1 MKIERSAKDMDPF
14 RTRGKSSGREV
25 AANRGASFD
34 GDLNQQQEG
43 MQRQKMEEILAG
55 LAKVNARLAH
65 NLNINDLMLYKKLV
79 RDFLKE
85 ATDRAYRIEQQR
97 GRHRRGRALLV
108 SIKTVDE
115 EMEAMIKDFMEKKTD
130 PMDVLETLDKIR
142 GMLVDLMA

>member
-1 MKIERSAKDMDPF
+1 MKIERSSKDIDAF
-14 RTRGKSSGREV
+14 RTRGKQSGREV
-25 AANRGASFD
+25 NASRGGSFD
-34 GDLNQQQEG
+34 SDLSQQQEG
-43 MQRQKMEEILAG
+43 MQRQKMEEILDG

-65 NLNINDLMLYKKLV
+65 NLNINDLMLYKKMV

-85 ATDRAYRIEQQR
+85 ATSRAYRIEQQR

-108 SIKTVDE
+108 SIKTIDE
-115 EMEAMIKDFMEKKTD
+115 EMETMLKDFIDKKTD